1 MCWAQVKPAL
11 KYLTDPKYEHDRPK
25 NTHSSTHDKYFKEQI
40 MSKQQ
45 YNLHT
50 KTDYLN
56 RKMFLDPAGPVTIQ
70 RFEEVKYKKIADF
83 EATARGFFWQP
94 EEISL
99 TKDSNDF
106 KDASDAV
113 KHIFT
118 SNLLRQTALDSLQGR
133 GPSQI
138 FMPVISLPELEA
150 LVYNWTFFETNIHS
164 KSYSHIIRNIYNVPK
179 DVFNTIHDTKEIVD
193 MASSVGDYYE
203 ALHMVNCRKQMGET
217 VTEHEHVRAIWM
229 ALHASY
235 ALEAFRFM
243 VSFATSLAM
252 VENRIFIG
260 NGNIISLILQDE
272 LLHKG
277 WTAYLI
283 NQVIK
288 EDPRFLVAKEECE
301 QEVYQLYMD
310 VIREEKAWADYLFNK
325 GPVIGLNANI
335 LKDFVDYTAVG
346 ALKDIGI
353 KYQGIAPK
361 STPIPWFNKH
371 TDTSKKQTA
380 LQENESTNYVIGVM
394 SEGIDYDALP
404 AL

>member
-1 MCWAQVKPAL
+1 
-11 KYLTDPKYEHDRPK
+11 
-25 NTHSSTHDKYFKEQI
+25 

-45 YNLHT
+45 YNLT
-50 KTDYLN
+50 QKTDYLN

-99 TKDSNDF
+99 SKDANDF
-106 KDASDAV
+106 KEASDAV

-138 FMPVISLPELEA
+138 FTPVISLPELEA
-150 LVYNWTFFETNIHS
+150 LVYNWTFYETNIHS

-179 DVFNTIHDTKEIVD
+179 DVFNTIHETQEIVG
-193 MASSVGDYYE
+193 MASSVGDYYDR
-203 ALHMVNCRKQMGET
+203 LHVINCRKEIGENIA
-217 VTEHEHVRAIWM
+217 EKDHIKAIWL

-252 VENRIFIG
+252 VENKIFIG

-283 NQVIK
+283 NQVVK
-288 EDPRFLVAKEECE
+288 EDSRFADIKTECE
-301 QEVYQLYMD
+301 AEVYALYLD
-310 VIREEKAWADYLFNK
+310 VICEEKQWAEYLFNK

-335 LKDFVDYTAVG
+335 LKDFVDYTAAD
-346 ALKDIGI
+346 ALKQIGI
-353 KYQGIAPK
+353 KYAQPHPK

-371 TDTSKKQTA
+371 SDTSKKQTA
-380 LQENESTNYVIGVM
+380 LQESESTNYVIGVM
-394 SEGIDYDALP
+394 GENLDYDALP
-404 AL
+404 AI

>member
-1 MCWAQVKPAL
+1 
-11 KYLTDPKYEHDRPK
+11 
-25 NTHSSTHDKYFKEQI
+25 
-40 MSKQQ
+40 MSNAQ
-45 YNLHT
+45 YNLKT

-70 RFEEVKYKKIADF
+70 RFEEVKYNKIANF
-83 EATARGFFWQP
+83 ETTARGFFWVP

-99 TKDSNDF
+99 TKDAADF

-133 GPSQI
+133 GPAQV
-138 FMPVISLPELEA
+138 FTPCVSLPELEA
-150 LVYNWTFFETNIHS
+150 LMYNWSFFETNIHS
-164 KSYSHIIRNIYNVPK
+164 RSYSHIIRNIYNVPK
-179 DVFNTIHDTKEIVD
+179 DVFNTIHDTEEIVGMAASVGKYYDALHKINCYKEID
-193 MASSVGDYYE
+193 PQMAGEE
-203 ALHMVNCRKQMGET
+203 AHIK
-217 VTEHEHVRAIWM
+217 AIWL

-277 WTAYLI
+277 WTAFLI
-283 NQVIK
+283 NQVVK
-288 EDPRFLVAKEECE
+288 EDSRFAEIKTECE
-301 QEVYQLYMD
+301 AEVYEIYRD
-310 VIREEKAWADYLFNK
+310 VIREEKDWATYLFKK

-335 LKDFVDYTAVG
+335 LMDFVDYTAVD
-346 ALKDIGI
+346 ALKQIGI
-353 KYQGIAPK
+353 KYQATAPRT
-361 STPIPWFNKH
+361 TPIPWFNKH
-371 TDTSKKQTA
+371 TDISKKQSA
-380 LQENESTNYVIGVM
+380 LQETESTNYVIGVM
-394 SEGIDYDALP
+394 SDDLDYDQLP
-404 AL
+404 SL

>member
-1 MCWAQVKPAL
+1 MMSKIAKPVSY
-11 KYLTDPKYEHDRPK
+11 K
-25 NTHSSTHDKYFKEQI
+25 

-45 YNLHT
+45 YNLNT

-56 RKMFLDPAGPVTIQ
+56 RKMFLDPEGPVTIQ

-99 TKDSNDF
+99 SKDANDF
-106 KDASDAV
+106 KDASDSV

-118 SNLLRQTALDSLQGR
+118 SNLLRQTALDSIQGR

-138 FMPVISLPELEA
+138 FTPVCSIPELES
-150 LVYNWTFFETNIHS
+150 LMYNWSFFETNIHS

-179 DVFNTIHDTKEIVD
+179 DVFNTIHDTQEIID
-193 MASSVGDYYE
+193 MASSVGNYYD
-203 ALHMVNCRKQMGET
+203 ALHVINCQKEIGLEVIERNHIK
-217 VTEHEHVRAIWM
+217 AIWL
-229 ALHASY
+229 ALNASY

-252 VENRIFIG
+252 VENKIFIG

-277 WTAYLI
+277 WTAYII
-283 NQVIK
+283 NQVVK
-288 EDPRFLVAKEECE
+288 EDPRFAQAKIDCE
-301 QEVYQLYMD
+301 AEVYQMYLD
-310 VIREEKAWADYLFNK
+310 VIREEKDWANYLFNK

-335 LKDFVDYTAVG
+335 LKEFVDFTAVG

-353 KYQGIAPK
+353 KYFSPAPK
-361 STPIPWFNKH
+361 TTPIPWFNKH

-380 LQENESTNYVIGVM
+380 LQENESTNYVIGIM
-394 SEGIDYDALP
+394 SDSIDYDALP
-404 AL
+404 VL

>member
-1 MCWAQVKPAL
+1 
-11 KYLTDPKYEHDRPK
+11 
-25 NTHSSTHDKYFKEQI
+25 

-45 YNLHT
+45 YNLNT
-50 KTDYLN
+50 KTDYLS

-83 EATARGFFWQP
+83 DATARGFFWQP
-94 EEISL
+94 EEVSL

-106 KDASDAV
+106 KEASEAV
-113 KHIFT
+113 RHIFT

-133 GPSQI
+133 GPTQV
-138 FMPVISLPELEA
+138 FTPVCSLPEVEA
-150 LVYNWTFFETNIHS
+150 LMYNWGFFETNIHS

-179 DVFNTIHDTKEIVD
+179 EVFNTIHDTQEIVD
-193 MASSVGDYYE
+193 MASSVGSYYD
-203 ALHMVNCRKQMGET
+203 ALHQVNCRKELGME
-217 VTEHEHVRAIWM
+217 VTEKEHIKAIWM
-229 ALHASY
+229 ALNASY

-252 VENRIFIG
+252 VENRIFMG

-272 LLHKG
+272 LLHKA

-288 EDPRFLVAKEECE
+288 EDSRFAQVKEECE
-301 QEVYQLYMD
+301 AEVYKMYMD
-310 VIREEKAWADYLFNK
+310 VIREEKDWAVYLFKK

-335 LKDFVDYTAVG
+335 LMDFVDYTAVS

-353 KYQGIAPK
+353 KYQASAPK
-361 STPIPWFNKH
+361 TTPIPWFNKH

-380 LQENESTNYVIGVM
+380 LQESESTSYVIGVM
-394 SEGIDYDALP
+394 SENLDYDALP

>member
-1 MCWAQVKPAL
+1 
-11 KYLTDPKYEHDRPK
+11 
-25 NTHSSTHDKYFKEQI
+25 

-45 YNLHT
+45 YNLTT

-70 RFEEVKYKKIADF
+70 RFEEVKYKKIADYD
-83 EATARGFFWQP
+83 ATARGFFWQP

-99 TKDSNDF
+99 SKDANDF
-106 KDASDAV
+106 KEASDAV

-133 GPSQI
+133 GPTQV
-138 FMPVISLPELEA
+138 FTPVCSLPEVEA
-150 LVYNWTFFETNIHS
+150 LMYNWGFFETNIHS
-164 KSYSHIIRNIYNVPK
+164 KSYSHIIRNIYNVLK
-179 DVFNTIHDTKEIVD
+179 DVFNTIHDTTEIVD
-193 MASSVGDYYE
+193 MASSVGNYYDK
-203 ALHMVNCRKQMGET
+203 LHVINCRKELGME
-217 VTEHEHVRAIWM
+217 VTEKEHVKAVWL

-252 VENRIFIG
+252 VENKIFIG

-277 WTAYLI
+277 WTAYMI

-288 EDPRFLVAKEECE
+288 EDARFVEARDEC
-301 QEVYQLYMD
+301 QAEVYQLYMD
-310 VIREEKAWADYLFNK
+310 VIREEKDWATYLFK
-325 GPVIGLNANI
+325 MGPVIGLNANI
-335 LKDFVDYTAVG
+335 LRDFVDYTAVD
-346 ALKDIGI
+346 ALKQIGI
-353 KYQGIAPK
+353 KYQATAPK

-380 LQENESTNYVIGVM
+380 LQESESTNYVIGIM
-394 SEGIDYDALP
+394 GESLDYDELP
-404 AL
+404 AI

>member
-1 MCWAQVKPAL
+1 
-11 KYLTDPKYEHDRPK
+11 
-25 NTHSSTHDKYFKEQI
+25 
-40 MSKQQ
+40 MSQKQ
-45 YNLHT
+45 YNLT
-50 KTDYLN
+50 QKTDYLN

-99 TKDSNDF
+99 SKDANDF
-106 KDASDAV
+106 KDASEAV

-138 FMPVISLPELEA
+138 FTPVISLPELEA
-150 LVYNWTFFETNIHS
+150 LVYNWTFYETNIHS

-179 DVFNTIHDTKEIVD
+179 DVFNTIHDTKEIVG
-193 MASSVGDYYE
+193 MASSIGLYYDR
-203 ALHMVNCRKQMGET
+203 LHMINCRKELMEKFPEQ
-217 VTEHEHVRAIWM
+217 EHIKAIWL

-252 VENRIFIG
+252 VENKIFIG

-288 EDPRFLVAKEECE
+288 EDERFAAAAKEC
-301 QEVYQLYMD
+301 QEEVIQIYKD
-310 VIREEKAWADYLFNK
+310 VIAEEKAWAEYLFQK

-335 LKDFVDYTAVG
+335 LKEFVDYTAVG

-353 KYQGIAPK
+353 KYWEHAPK

-371 TDTSKKQTA
+371 VDTSKKQTA
-380 LQENESTNYVIGVM
+380 LQESESTNYVIGVM
-394 SEGIDYDALP
+394 SENLDYDALP
-404 AL
+404 AI

>member
-1 MCWAQVKPAL
+1 
-11 KYLTDPKYEHDRPK
+11 
-25 NTHSSTHDKYFKEQI
+25 

-45 YNLHT
+45 YNLNT
-50 KTDYLN
+50 KPDYLN

-70 RFEEVKYKKIADF
+70 RFEEVKYSKISNF
-83 EATARGFFWQP
+83 ETTARGFFWVP

-99 TKDSNDF
+99 TKDAQDHKN
-106 KDASDAV
+106 ASEAI

-138 FMPVISLPELEA
+138 FTPVISLPELEA

-164 KSYSHIIRNIYNVPK
+164 RSYSHIIRNIYNVPK
-179 DVFNTIHDTKEIVD
+179 EVFNTIHDTQEIVD
-193 MASSVGDYYE
+193 MASSIGKYYDDLHKLNCQKEIGDMLVSE
-203 ALHMVNCRKQMGET
+203 KDHIK
-217 VTEHEHVRAIWM
+217 AIWL

-252 VENRIFIG
+252 VENKIYIG

-277 WTAYLI
+277 WTAYII
-283 NQVIK
+283 NQVVK
-288 EDPRFLVAKEECE
+288 EDERFVKAAAECE
-301 QEVYQLYMD
+301 QEVLQIYKD
-310 VIREEKAWADYLFNK
+310 VIREEKEWADYLFKK
-325 GPVIGLNANI
+325 GPVIGLNATI
-335 LKDFVDYTAVG
+335 LKDFVDFTAVG

-353 KYQGIAPK
+353 KYWNPAPK
-361 STPIPWFNKH
+361 TTPIPWFNKH
-371 TDTSKKQTA
+371 SDTSKKQTA
-380 LQENESTNYVIGVM
+380 LQENESTNYVIGLL
-394 SEGIDYDALP
+394 SDNLDYEQLP
-404 AL
+404 NI

>member
-1 MCWAQVKPAL
+1 
-11 KYLTDPKYEHDRPK
+11 
-25 NTHSSTHDKYFKEQI
+25 

-45 YNLHT
+45 YNLST
-50 KTDYLN
+50 KTDYSN

-70 RFEEVKYKKIADF
+70 RFEEVKYNKIADF
-83 EATARGFFWQP
+83 EKTARGFFWVP

-99 TKDSNDF
+99 SKDANDF
-106 KDASDAV
+106 KEASDAV

-138 FMPVISLPELEA
+138 FTPVVGLPELEA

-164 KSYSHIIRNIYNVPK
+164 RSYSHIIRNIYNVPK
-179 DVFNTIHDTKEIVD
+179 EVFNTIHDTKEIVE
-193 MASSVGDYYE
+193 MASSVGYYYDR
-203 ALHMVNCRKQMGET
+203 LHMINCRKELGEKFDEF
-217 VTEHEHVRAIWM
+217 EHIKAIWL
-229 ALHASY
+229 ALNASY

-252 VENRIFIG
+252 VENKIFIG

-272 LLHKG
+272 ILHRD
-277 WTAYLI
+277 WTAWII
-283 NQVIK
+283 NQVVK
-288 EDPRFLVAKEECE
+288 EDPRFAAAKAECE
-301 QEVYQLYMD
+301 AEVYQLYLD
-310 VIREEKAWADYLFNK
+310 VIREEKAWADYLFQK

-346 ALKDIGI
+346 ALKEIGI
-353 KYQGIAPK
+353 KYLEPAPR
-361 STPIPWFNKH
+361 STPIPWFMKH
-371 TDTSKKQTA
+371 VDTSKKQTA

-394 SEGIDYDALP
+394 SDQLDYDELP
-404 AL
+404 DL

>member
-1 MCWAQVKPAL
+1 
-11 KYLTDPKYEHDRPK
+11 
-25 NTHSSTHDKYFKEQI
+25 

-45 YNLHT
+45 YNLTT
-50 KTDYLN
+50 KTDYLS

-70 RFEEVKYKKIADF
+70 RFEEVKYKKLADF
-83 EATARGFFWQP
+83 DSTARGFFWQP

-99 TKDSNDF
+99 TKDSTDF
-106 KDASDAV
+106 KESSDAI

-133 GPSQI
+133 GPTQV
-138 FMPVISLPELEA
+138 FTPVCSLPELEA
-150 LVYNWTFFETNIHS
+150 LMYNWGFFETNIHS

-179 DVFNTIHDTKEIVD
+179 EVFNTIHNTEEIVG
-193 MASSVGDYYE
+193 MASSIGKYYDD
-203 ALHMVNCRKQMGET
+203 LHVINCRKELGEKIKEE
-217 VTEHEHVRAIWM
+217 EHIKAIYL

-252 VENRIFIG
+252 VENKIFIG

-277 WTAYLI
+277 WTAYII
-283 NQVIK
+283 NQVVK
-288 EDPRFLVAKEECE
+288 EDPRFAKAKAECE
-301 QEVYQLYMD
+301 EEVYELYVD
-310 VIREEKAWADYLFNK
+310 VIREEKDWADYLFKK
-325 GPVIGLNANI
+325 GPVIGLNAGI
-335 LKDFVDYTAVG
+335 LKEFVDYTAAA

-353 KYQGIAPK
+353 KYRAASPR

-371 TDTSKKQTA
+371 SDTSKKQTA

-394 SEGIDYDALP
+394 GETLDYDELP
-404 AL
+404 TI

>member
-1 MCWAQVKPAL
+1 
-11 KYLTDPKYEHDRPK
+11 
-25 NTHSSTHDKYFKEQI
+25 

-45 YNLHT
+45 YNLTT

-56 RKMFLDPAGPVTIQ
+56 RKMFLDPQGPVTIQ
-70 RFEEVKYKKIADF
+70 RFEEVKYNKLASF
-83 EATARGFFWQP
+83 ETTARGFFWVP

-99 TKDSNDF
+99 AKDANDF

-133 GPSQI
+133 GPSQV
-138 FMPVISLPELEA
+138 FAPVISLPELEA

-164 KSYSHIIRNIYNVPK
+164 RSYSHIIRNIYNVPK
-179 DVFNTIHDTKEIVD
+179 EVFNTIHDTKEIVD
-193 MASSVGDYYE
+193 MASSVGRYYDI
-203 ALHMVNCRKQMGET
+203 LHRINCTKEIGGNIKES
-217 VTEHEHVRAIWM
+217 EHIKAIWM

-252 VENRIFIG
+252 VENKIFIG

-277 WTAYLI
+277 WTAWMI
-283 NQVIK
+283 NQVVK
-288 EDPRFLVAKEECE
+288 EDPRFAQAKIECE
-301 QEVYQLYMD
+301 AEVYQLYMD
-310 VIREEKAWADYLFNK
+310 VIREEKEWADYLFQK
-325 GPVIGLNANI
+325 GTVIGLSSNI
-335 LKDFVDYTAVG
+335 LKDFVDYTAAS

-353 KYQGIAPK
+353 KYGQPAPK
-361 STPIPWFNKH
+361 TTPIPWFNKH
-371 TDTSKKQTA
+371 SDTSKKQTA
-380 LQENESTNYVIGVM
+380 LQESESTNYVIGVM
-394 SEGIDYDALP
+394 GDNLDYDELP
-404 AL
+404 AI

>member
-1 MCWAQVKPAL
+1 
-11 KYLTDPKYEHDRPK
+11 
-25 NTHSSTHDKYFKEQI
+25 
-40 MSKQQ
+40 MSLAQ
-45 YNLHT
+45 YNLKHE
-50 KTDYLN
+50 TDYLN

-83 EATARGFFWQP
+83 ETTARGFFWVP

-99 TKDSNDF
+99 TKDAQDF

-138 FMPVISLPELEA
+138 FTPVISLPELES

-164 KSYSHIIRNIYNVPK
+164 RSYSHIIRNIYNVPK
-179 DVFNTIHDTKEIVD
+179 DVFNTIHDTKEIVN
-193 MASSVGDYYE
+193 MASSVGKYYDDLHKINCYKEIDPNMAGEE
-203 ALHMVNCRKQMGET
+203 AHIK
-217 VTEHEHVRAIWM
+217 AIYL

-252 VENRIFIG
+252 VENKIFIG

-277 WTAYLI
+277 WTAWLI
-283 NQVIK
+283 NQVVK
-288 EDPRFLVAKEECE
+288 EDPRFARAKEECE
-301 QEVYQLYMD
+301 GEVYQMYMD
-310 VIREEKAWADYLFNK
+310 VIREEKEWADYLFQK

-335 LKDFVDYTAVG
+335 LKDFVDYTASVS
-346 ALKDIGI
+346 LKEIGI
-353 KYQGIAPK
+353 KYNQPAPK
-361 STPIPWFNKH
+361 TTPIPWFNKH
-371 TDTSKKQTA
+371 SDTSKKQTA
-380 LQENESTNYVIGVM
+380 LQENERTNYEIGVM
-394 SEGIDYDALP
+394 SENIDDEALP
-404 AL
+404 TI

>member
-1 MCWAQVKPAL
+1 
-11 KYLTDPKYEHDRPK
+11 
-25 NTHSSTHDKYFKEQI
+25 
-40 MSKQQ
+40 MSKAQ
-45 YNLHT
+45 YNLNV
-50 KTDYLN
+50 KTDYLS

-83 EATARGFFWQP
+83 ESTARGFFWQP

-99 TKDSNDF
+99 SKDANDF

-133 GPSQI
+133 GPSQV
-138 FMPVISLPELEA
+138 FTPVISLPEVEA

-193 MASSVGDYYE
+193 MASSVGKYYDE
-203 ALHMVNCRKQMGET
+203 LHVINCRKELGEKISEK
-217 VTEHEHVRAIWM
+217 EHIRAIWM

-252 VENRIFIG
+252 VENKIFIG

-288 EDPRFLVAKEECE
+288 EDERFVVAKQECE
-301 QEVYQLYMD
+301 AEVYALYMD
-310 VIREEKAWADYLFNK
+310 VIREEKQWADYLFNK

-335 LKDFVDYTAVG
+335 LKDFVDYTAVD
-346 ALKDIGI
+346 ALKQIGI
-353 KYQGIAPK
+353 KYNSPAPK

-371 TDTSKKQTA
+371 TNSSSKQTA
-380 LQENESTNYVIGVM
+380 LQESESTNYVIGVM
-394 SEGIDYDALP
+394 TSDINYDELP
-404 AL
+404 QV

>member
-1 MCWAQVKPAL
+1 
-11 KYLTDPKYEHDRPK
+11 
-25 NTHSSTHDKYFKEQI
+25 

-45 YNLHT
+45 YNLNT

-70 RFEEVKYKKIADF
+70 RFEEVKYKKIADY

-94 EEISL
+94 EEVSL

-106 KDASDAV
+106 KDASETV

-138 FMPVISLPELEA
+138 FMPVVSLPELEA
-150 LVYNWTFFETNIHS
+150 LIYNWTFFETNIHS

-179 DVFNTIHDTKEIVD
+179 DVFNTIHDTQQIID
-193 MASSVGDYYE
+193 MASSVGRYYDD
-203 ALHMVNCRKQMGET
+203 LHRINCAKELGQPVEE
-217 VTEHEHVRAIWM
+217 VEHVRAIYM

-252 VENRIFIG
+252 VENKIFMG

-272 LLHKG
+272 ILHKE
-277 WTAYLI
+277 WTAYII
-283 NQVIK
+283 NQVVK
-288 EDPRFLVAKEECE
+288 EDPRFAAAKIECE
-301 QEVYQLYMD
+301 AEVYELYLD
-310 VIREEKAWADYLFNK
+310 VIREEKSWADYLFNK

-346 ALKDIGI
+346 ALKEIGI
-353 KYQGIAPK
+353 KYHEPAPR

-371 TDTSKKQTA
+371 VNTSNKQTA
-380 LQENESTNYVIGVM
+380 LQESESTNYVIGVM
-394 SEGIDYDALP
+394 SDQLDYDLLP
-404 AL
+404 NL

>member
-1 MCWAQVKPAL
+1 
-11 KYLTDPKYEHDRPK
+11 
-25 NTHSSTHDKYFKEQI
+25 
-40 MSKQQ
+40 MSQAQ
-45 YNLHT
+45 YNLKT
-50 KTDYLN
+50 KTDYLS

-70 RFEEVKYKKIADF
+70 RFEEIKYKKIADF

-133 GPSQI
+133 GPTQV
-138 FMPVISLPELEA
+138 FTPVCSLPEVEA
-150 LVYNWTFFETNIHS
+150 LMYNWGFFETNIHS

-193 MASSVGDYYE
+193 MASSVGNYYDK
-203 ALHMVNCRKQMGET
+203 LHAINCAKELGDTNVSET
-217 VTEHEHVRAIWM
+217 YHIKAIWL

-252 VENRIFIG
+252 VENRIFMG

-288 EDPRFLVAKEECE
+288 EDSRFADIKGECE
-301 QEVYQLYMD
+301 AEVYQLYMD
-310 VIREEKAWADYLFNK
+310 VIREEKEWADYLFQK
-325 GPVIGLNANI
+325 GPVIGLNAAI

-353 KYQGIAPK
+353 K
-361 STPIPWFNKH
+361 
-371 TDTSKKQTA
+371 
-380 LQENESTNYVIGVM
+380 
-394 SEGIDYDALP
+394 
-404 AL
+404 

>member
-1 MCWAQVKPAL
+1 
-11 KYLTDPKYEHDRPK
+11 
-25 NTHSSTHDKYFKEQI
+25 
-40 MSKQQ
+40 
-45 YNLHT
+45 
-50 KTDYLN
+50 
-56 RKMFLDPAGPVTIQ
+56 MFLDPTGPVTIQ

-99 TKDSNDF
+99 TKDANDF

-133 GPSQI
+133 GPTQV
-138 FMPVISLPELEA
+138 FTPVCSLPEVEA
-150 LVYNWTFFETNIHS
+150 LMYNWGFFETNIHS

-179 DVFNTIHDTKEIVD
+179 DVFNTIHDTTEIVD
-193 MASSVGDYYE
+193 MASSVGRYYDD
-203 ALHMVNCRKQMGET
+203 LHRINCAKELGQPVE
-217 VTEHEHVRAIWM
+217 ESEHVRAIWM

-252 VENRIFIG
+252 VENKIFIG
-260 NGNIISLILQDE
+260 NGNIIGLILQDE

-288 EDPRFLVAKEECE
+288 EDSRFVAAKDACE
-301 QEVYQLYMD
+301 AEVYALYQD
-310 VIREEKAWADYLFNK
+310 VIREEKAWAEYLFK
-325 GPVIGLNANI
+325 MGPVIGLNANI

-353 KYQGIAPK
+353 KYQTVAPR

-371 TDTSKKQTA
+371 SDTSKKQTA

-394 SEGIDYDALP
+394 SENLDYNQLP
-404 AL
+404 NL